1 MCIKVENI
9 SAVTSLF
16 LDVFF
21 QKSNGL
27 AKMSD
32 HNDNINYKRYDT
44 KIYHILIW

>member
-1 MCIKVENI
+1 MVKKI

-16 LDVFF
+16 VDISF

-27 AKMSD
+27 AKLSG
-32 HNDNINYKRYDT
+32 HNDDINYKHNDT

>member
-1 MCIKVENI
+1 MYIKVENI

-16 LDVFF
+16 VDISF

-27 AKMSD
+27 AKLSG
-32 HNDNINYKRYDT
+32 HNDDINYKHNDT